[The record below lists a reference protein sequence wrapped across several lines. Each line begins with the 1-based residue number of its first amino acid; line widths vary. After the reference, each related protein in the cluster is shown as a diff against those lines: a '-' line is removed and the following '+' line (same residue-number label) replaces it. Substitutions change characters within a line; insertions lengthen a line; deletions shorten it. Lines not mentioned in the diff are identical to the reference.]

1 MVDMVTPVRAYS
13 NCSIH
18 SGVIQ
23 SLFTSNV
30 MFLGC
35 ILKPQQVF
43 YDKTL
48 HDLSVAIVLVAM
60 VTLELVLLKS
70 ILQCIESLNKHYVY

>member
-1 MVDMVTPVRAYS
+1 MVAMVTHVRAYS

-43 YDKTL
+43 YKTL

-60 VTLELVLLKS
+60 VTVELVLLKS
-70 ILQCIESLNKHYVY
+70 ILQCIKSLNKHYVY